1 MSRTLAIVVLLT
13 LSHLVVPVAVCI
25 ASEKPNAVL
34 IYIDDLGYGDLGV
47 YGCTD
52 IPTTNI
58 DRLATE
64 GVRCT
69 ASYIPQP
76 NDGQTVTE
84 ARVNLYSYPAGF
96 GKGGEPFFDVA
107 QENQEWL
114 LMGDA
119 VRDRDFYESGQGSA
133 GLLILPEE
141 WSEVKYGARP
151 LLRAERSDAEEAQPW
166 RLHWVSWIFPER
178 GNAAAREYM
187 RTNSDL
193 TEERLKEVFR

>member
-1 MSRTLAIVVLLT
+1 
-13 LSHLVVPVAVCI
+13 
-25 ASEKPNAVL
+25 
-34 IYIDDLGYGDLGV
+34 
-47 YGCTD
+47 
-52 IPTTNI
+52 
-58 DRLATE
+58 
-64 GVRCT
+64 
-69 ASYIPQP
+69 
-76 NDGQTVTE
+76 VTE

-133 GLLILPEE
+133 GLLVLPEE

-151 LLRAERSDAEEAQPW
+151 LLRAERSEAEEAQAW
-166 RLHWVSWIFPER
+166 RLHWVTWIFPER

-187 RTNSDL
+187 RTNSAL
-193 TEERLKEVFR
+193 TAERLKEVLP